1 MPTNTVHNLSD
12 DKKRRIFDAALQEFS
27 VRTFS
32 QASIN
37 HIVKSAGIPKGS
49 FYQYFDGKEDLYLY
63 VRDVASREA
72 IDVLKRV
79 REIDPQADVFD
90 VIIRTTE
97 DFLEQGEA
105 RQEYI
110 EATMLAQLDNS
121 DFIMKQRGSST
132 QTFIELVE
140 RDKKRGLI
148 KPEVDS
154 EIVVRMLSSF
164 SLNEYFKNSRDKQ
177 RYLDRLRAAIQI
189 IKAGV
194 AVTIVD

>member
-1 MPTNTVHNLSD
+1 VPTNTFHNLSD